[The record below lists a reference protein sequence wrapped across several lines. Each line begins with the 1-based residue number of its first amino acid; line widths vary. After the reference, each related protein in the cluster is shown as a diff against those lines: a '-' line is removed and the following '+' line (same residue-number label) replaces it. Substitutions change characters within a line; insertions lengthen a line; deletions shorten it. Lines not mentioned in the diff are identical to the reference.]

1 MLCDHSECIVI
12 QGQSL
17 NKVLLVISLNMNVE
31 NEPSASEQNRIYR
44 KKVA

>member
-1 MLCDHSECIVI
+1 METNEEW
-12 QGQSL
+12 QTAKRG
-17 NKVLLVISLNMNVE
+17 LNMNVE